1 MAKRHLFSL
10 NAPSNWPINR
20 KKYKWVARPNPG
32 SHPLKHCLPLS
43 LVVKELLGYAKTL
56 REIKFILNQGEILV
70 NKKLMKDYKF
80 PVGVM
85 DAIEVKKTKE
95 AFRLIINNH
104 NKYQLTK
111 INEDEAKIKPCKI
124 INKTTLKKGLV
135 QLNFYDGRNIIVEK
149 DDYNVGDTI
158 LLNLEN
164 NKIVSHLKLEKGSL
178 VYITDG
184 KYIGNVAKLDSI
196 IKPKDLQS
204 AKIVFMLDNKKF
216 ETLKDY
222 AFVINEG
229 TIK

>member
-1 MAKRHLFSL
+1 
-10 NAPSNWPINR
+10 
-20 KKYKWVARPNPG
+20 
-32 SHPLKHCLPLS
+32 
-43 LVVKELLGYAKTL
+43 
-56 REIKFILNQGEILV
+56 
-70 NKKLMKDYKF
+70 
-80 PVGVM
+80 M

-184 KYIGNVAKLDSI
+184 RYIGNVAKLDSI